1 MKQLLPDLL
10 FIRTKAV
17 YTFVLFSSFFRD
29 SVGRMV
35 NLDAQIGKRFNKA
48 ERERLSFF
56 FFFFSSQMSFR
67 TSLQME
73 FSFDGVDATPSNS
86 SHQSLQQT
94 AAQFHLFQKY

>member
-56 FFFFSSQMSFR
+56 FFFFFPNVLPDIF
-67 TSLQME
+67 T
-73 FSFDGVDATPSNS
+73 DGV
-86 SHQSLQQT
+86 L
-94 AAQFHLFQKY
+94 L